1 MTRTVTLKIK
11 TTEGDQKITKTVSHE
26 IEKITLAQFTG
37 VFFHVKRILKTL
49 QENGAVAE
57 LLESVFGEE
66 GDKLSL
72 ETAGDLTQEEIEAKL
87 KAADNQFIVK
97 MVESFETIAIQ
108 LPQEAIGLIATIS
121 GIEKDVLEQQELA
134 KAFEVFEAVLE
145 VNDIEELVA
154 TIKKVFG
161 GGNKSVQVSKHQQT
175 SKQLKTKEYEGTI
188 ADVLVFQLSP
198 ILGGRS
204 EVLDAPFVELLSH
217 LQMLKEKQENERYMN
232 FLMMHYSNPMSDNK
246 GRKEFLKG
254 ITPESQA
261 FKTEAA
267 RGKATVT
274 DLDMLRRLKEQQ
286 KQEANINKGG

>member
-154 TIKKVFG
+154 TIKKSLG
-161 GGNKSVQVSKHQQT
+161 AA
-175 SKQLKTKEYEGTI
+175 TK
-188 ADVLVFQLSP
+188 
-198 ILGGRS
+198 
-204 EVLDAPFVELLSH
+204 
-217 LQMLKEKQENERYMN
+217 
-232 FLMMHYSNPMSDNK
+232 
-246 GRKEFLKG
+246 
-254 ITPESQA
+254 A
-261 FKTEAA
+261 FKF
-267 RGKATVT
+267 
-274 DLDMLRRLKEQQ
+274 L
-286 KQEANINKGG
+286 NISRQASN